1 MLLTSEKKIRAKVFE
16 PFFHGDAKWIQPHLF
31 FFLRTTQQTTFVMEH
46 SLVNGFSLFF
56 THIAS
61 TSDFS

>member
-1 MLLTSEKKIRAKVFE
+1 MLLTSGKKIRAKVSE

-31 FFLRTTQQTTFVMEH
+31 ILRTTQKITFVMEY
-46 SLVNGFSLFF
+46 SLLNGFSSFF